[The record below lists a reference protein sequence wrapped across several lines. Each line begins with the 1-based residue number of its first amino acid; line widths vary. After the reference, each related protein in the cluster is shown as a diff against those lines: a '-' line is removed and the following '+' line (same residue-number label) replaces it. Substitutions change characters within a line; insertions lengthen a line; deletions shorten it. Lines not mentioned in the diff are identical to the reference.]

1 MDGGDEEE
9 KGSCQNKT
17 FVLFQS
23 KVLQIDLVSL
33 LEKKDNM
40 AFKNMQQ
47 EGDLSALIYKRG
59 YRRNT
64 EVFILM

>member
-47 EGDLSALIYKRG
+47 EGDLSALIHKRG